1 MAIDN
6 VVEQLL
12 ERIRQ
17 DPEIRR
23 QLAQLVFGPELVQ
36 FAEQIGQL
44 TTLLGRLAETV
55 QDGFRVIGE
64 RFALVDTRL
73 AELSRIVEELAAQQ
87 RETTNL
93 LHALTERMNRVEQQQ
108 AATTE
113 QIRLLTER
121 MERVEQQQ
129 AATTAQIQAL
139 TQRVAE
145 LTERMDRVERQQA
158 ATTEQIRLLTERMDR
173 VERQQAETT
182 AQIQALTQRVAEL
195 TERMERVERQIAE
208 LTLFVQRHTD
218 NLAQLR
224 GWYLGVR
231 MRDRAPA
238 IFGIWMDATRVVP
251 PMEVRK
257 LVRDTFS
264 RSQLQRLLSADIIVS
279 GVLDEHPATPTIWLV
294 IEVSATVDETDVE
307 RALAR
312 AELLRRVVPDVIPV
326 VAGDQLTDPA
336 RLIAEE
342 ERVVIVRD
350 GTISGWEEAIE
361 RWVRAA

>member
-1 MAIDN
+1 M
-6 VVEQLL
+6 V
-12 ERIRQ
+12 
-17 DPEIRR
+17 
-23 QLAQLVFGPELVQ
+23 
-36 FAEQIGQL
+36 
-44 TTLLGRLAETV
+44 
-55 QDGFRVIGE
+55 
-64 RFALVDTRL
+64 
-73 AELSRIVEELAAQQ
+73 
-87 RETTNL
+87 
-93 LHALTERMNRVEQQQ
+93 
-108 AATTE
+108 
-113 QIRLLTER
+113 
-121 MERVEQQQ
+121 
-129 AATTAQIQAL
+129 
-139 TQRVAE
+139 
-145 LTERMDRVERQQA
+145 
-158 ATTEQIRLLTERMDR
+158 
-173 VERQQAETT
+173 
-182 AQIQALTQRVAEL
+182 
-195 TERMERVERQIAE
+195 
-208 LTLFVQRHTD
+208 VQRHTD

-224 GWYLGVR
+224 GWYLEVR

-238 IFGIWMDATRVVP
+238 VFGIWMDATRVVP

>member
-17 DPEIRR
+17 DPELRR

-64 RFALVDTRL
+64 RFALVDARL
-73 AELSRIVEELAAQQ
+73 ADLSRIVEELAAQQ

-93 LHALTERMNRVEQQQ
+93 LHALTERMDRVEQQQ

-145 LTERMDRVERQQA
+145 LTERM
-158 ATTEQIRLLTERMDR
+158 
-173 VERQQAETT
+173 
-182 AQIQALTQRVAEL
+182 
-195 TERMERVERQIAE
+195 ERVERQIAE
-208 LTLFVQRHTD
+208 LTSVVQRHTD

-224 GWYLGVR
+224 GWYLEVR

>member
-17 DPEIRR
+17 DPELRR

-73 AELSRIVEELAAQQ
+73 AELIRIVEELAAQQ

-93 LHALTERMNRVEQQQ
+93 LHALTERMDRVEQQQ

-139 TQRVAE
+139 TQRI
-145 LTERMDRVERQQA
+145 TD
-158 ATTEQIRLLTERMDR
+158 
-173 VERQQAETT
+173 
-182 AQIQALTQRVAEL
+182 L

-208 LTLFVQRHTD
+208 LTLVVQRHTD

-224 GWYLGVR
+224 GWYLEVR

>member
-17 DPEIRR
+17 DPELRR

-73 AELSRIVEELAAQQ
+73 AELIRIVEELAAQQ

-93 LHALTERMNRVEQQQ
+93 LHALTERMDRVEQQQ

-158 ATTEQIRLLTERMDR
+158 ATTERIRL
-173 VERQQAETT
+173 
-182 AQIQALTQRVAEL
+182 L

-224 GWYLGVR
+224 GWYLEVR

-238 IFGIWMDATRVVP
+238 VFGIWMDATRVVP

>member
-17 DPEIRR
+17 DPELRR

-73 AELSRIVEELAAQQ
+73 AELIRIVEELAAQQ

-93 LHALTERMNRVEQQQ
+93 LHALTERMDRVEQQQ

-145 LTERMDRVERQQA
+145 LTERM
-158 ATTEQIRLLTERMDR
+158 
-173 VERQQAETT
+173 
-182 AQIQALTQRVAEL
+182 
-195 TERMERVERQIAE
+195 ERVERQIAE
-208 LTLFVQRHTD
+208 LTLVVQRHTD

-224 GWYLGVR
+224 GWYLEVR

-294 IEVSATVDETDVE
+294 IAVSATVDETDVE

>member
-17 DPEIRR
+17 DPELRR

-73 AELSRIVEELAAQQ
+73 AELIRIVEELAAQQ

-93 LHALTERMNRVEQQQ
+93 LHALTERMDRVEQQQ

-129 AATTAQIQAL
+129 AATIAQIQAL
-139 TQRVAE
+139 TQRI
-145 LTERMDRVERQQA
+145 TD
-158 ATTEQIRLLTERMDR
+158 
-173 VERQQAETT
+173 
-182 AQIQALTQRVAEL
+182 L

-208 LTLFVQRHTD
+208 LTLVVQRHTD

-224 GWYLGVR
+224 GWYLEVR